1 MWMPPGCKYQ
11 PMHKQMQFL
20 SKSQLPNCVRL
31 WEKQAAYQGFP
42 AAIEVHEQLDQ
53 GDQSHPMNSVSK
65 FPAVPTKKLR
75 ALTDHE

>member
-1 MWMPPGCKYQ
+1 M
-11 PMHKQMQFL
+11 
-20 SKSQLPNCVRL
+20 RL

-65 FPAVPTKKLR
+65 FPAVPTEKLR